1 MFEGRNFN
9 NELLLEMYNMPTSE
23 LSTEQIAEIISEKT
37 GLTVDTKMVSTIYK
51 ALGESLEQD
60 LDLRKRLRIPKVE
73 VVKEKRVTKADVLN
87 NLFSQL
93 GIVAE
98 ENVADLVNEE
108 LIEYEENVLSEHD
121 AKSQET
127 VENFRFN

>member
-23 LSTEQIAEIISEKT
+23 LSTDQIAEIISEKT
-37 GLTVDTKMVSTIYK
+37 GLAVDTKMVSTIYK

-93 GIVAE
+93 GIVVEVTEEAE
-98 ENVADLVNEE
+98 EEPV
-108 LIEYEENVLSEHD
+108 LIEVNGEETFTSNG
-121 AKSQET
+121 QT
-127 VENFRFN
+127 W

>member
-93 GIVAE
+93 GIVVEVTEEAE
-98 ENVADLVNEE
+98 EEPVLIEVNEE
-108 LIEYEENVLSEHD
+108 
-121 AKSQET
+121 ET
-127 VENFRFN
+127 FTPNGQIS